1 MDFVLF
7 FESWRGNM
15 RESGFFEDVG
25 GSRYNDRAGERSLF
39 MFLAR
44 EVEVFVRF
52 FIDKIR

>member
-1 MDFVLF
+1 
-7 FESWRGNM
+7 M

>member
-15 RESGFFEDVG
+15 RELGFFEDVG
-25 GSRYNDRAGERSLF
+25 GSRYNDRAGERSSF